1 MPDPRPKKK
10 LPLDLRSLARS
21 YTEHTLQVLHGITLN
36 SPNDG
41 ARVAACGMILDRG
54 WGKAEQIHT
63 GTVDGELRIII
74 SNVFDEPKLKLING
88 KTNGRD
94 PPAT

>member
-1 MPDPRPKKK
+1 LPNPTPKRKT
-10 LPLDLRSLARS
+10 PLDLRSLARS

-36 SPNDG
+36 SQSDS
-41 ARVAACGMILDRG
+41 ARVAACVVLLDRG
-54 WGKAEQIHT
+54 WGKAENIHT
-63 GTVDGELRIII
+63 GVIDGELRIII
-74 SNVFDEPKLKLING
+74 RNVFDDPKIKLING